1 MASKPGDKD
10 LAPIIIKRKKAAHA
24 GGHGGAWKVAYADFV
39 TAMMA
44 FFLLLWL
51 LNVVTSDQKR
61 GISDYFAPASV
72 SRESSGSGGVLGG
85 QSLTVQGALVS
96 PTSPLAADVP
106 GIGPPGYASEETENA
121 EDSVDSGKTKDDK
134 NNKSKQADDTAKL
147 NKKAGE
153 SEKEFMDRL
162 NKAAEKLGIPGKQ
175 TTERLD
181 DFMRRLYESSS
192 NYLKQ
197 RSDEG
202 RVDYQRR
209 MDQAAHDLNLPGQQ
223 PGESLTD
230 FVKRVAEAAEQI
242 RKTQQEAEH
251 FQEATTGIRQAIQEI
266 PELKELA
273 KNLIVDTTPE
283 GLRIQIV
290 DQEQTVMFAAGSSQ
304 MEPQAKAL
312 MGLVAKAIADL
323 PNKLSVSGHTD
334 SSPFTRGGGRDN
346 WDLSTERANA
356 SRRALVAAGIDDSR
370 ITDVIGR
377 ADRDLLFPNE
387 PTSPRN
393 RRISIVLLRDT
404 KAPGAPPSGPADAP
418 AGAPPSARPRRRVT
432 GVAGH
437 RPPTLF
443 RGRPNDRITT
453 HHHGLADRT

>member
-1 MASKPGDKD
+1 VASKPSDKD
-10 LAPIIIKRKKAAHA
+10 LAPIIIKRKKASHA

-106 GIGPPGYASEETENA
+106 GVGPPGYASKESESP
-121 EDSVDSGKTKDDK
+121 EDNGDTGSNKDDK
-134 NNKSKQADDTAKL
+134 NGGSKGAQSGVSNV
-147 NKKAGE
+147 NKKPGE
-153 SEKEFMDRL
+153 SDKDFLERL

-175 TTERLD
+175 VSERLD
-181 DFMRRLYESSS
+181 DFTRRLFESSP
-192 NYLKQ
+192 NYLRQ

-202 RVDYQRR
+202 RLDYQKR

-223 PGESLTD
+223 PGESLAD
-230 FVKRVAEAAEQI
+230 FVKRVGEATEQMH
-242 RKTQQEAEH
+242 KGQQETEQ
-251 FQEATTGIRQAIQEI
+251 FQEATTSIRQAIQSI

-273 KNLIVDTTPE
+273 KSLVVDTTPE
-283 GLRIQIV
+283 GLRIQII
-290 DQEQTVMFAAGSSQ
+290 DQEQTTMFAAGSAQ

-312 MGLVAKAIADL
+312 MALVAKAIGDL
-323 PNKLSVSGHTD
+323 PNKLSIAGHTD
-334 SSPFTRGGGRDN
+334 SSPFTHGGGRDN

-356 SRRALVAAGIDDSR
+356 SRRALEAAGIDDSR
-370 ITDVIGR
+370 ITDVVGR
-377 ADRDLLFPNE
+377 ADRDLLFPND

-393 RRISIVLLRDT
+393 RRISIVLLREART
-404 KAPGAPPSGPADAP
+404 TGAPPAAAP
-418 AGAPPSARPRRRVT
+418 A
-432 GVAGH
+432 AG
-437 RPPTLF
+437 
-443 RGRPNDRITT
+443 G
-453 HHHGLADRT
+453 GG

>member
-1 MASKPGDKD
+1 MAGKLSDKD

-106 GIGPPGYASEETENA
+106 GVGPPGYASEESEDA
-121 EDSVDSGKTKDDK
+121 EESVDSGTKKNDK
-134 NNKSKQADDTAKL
+134 NTPNTNNNATNNNAANNNTTSNNNKQADDTAKL
-147 NKKAGE
+147 NKKPGE
-153 SEKEFMDRL
+153 SDKEFMDRL

-175 TTERLD
+175 TTERVD

-197 RSDEG
+197 QSDEG
-202 RVDYQRR
+202 RVDYQKR
-209 MDQAAHDLNLPGQQ
+209 MEQAAHDLNLPGQQ
-223 PGESLTD
+223 PGESLPD
-230 FVKRVAEAAEQI
+230 FVKRVAEAADQI
-242 RKTQQEAEH
+242 HKAQQETEH
-251 FQEATTGIRQAIQEI
+251 FQETATNIRQAIQEI

-273 KNLIVDTTPE
+273 KNLVVDTTPE

-290 DQEQTVMFAAGSSQ
+290 DQEQNVMFAAGSSQ

-334 SSPFTRGGGRDN
+334 SSPFTHGGGRDN

-356 SRRALVAAGIDDSR
+356 SRRALEAAGIADSR
-370 ITDVIGR
+370 ITDVVGR
-377 ADRDLLFPNE
+377 ADRDLLFPND

-393 RRISIVLLRDT
+393 RRISIVLLRE
-404 KAPGAPPSGPADAP
+404 KPGETSPTAP
-418 AGAPPSARPRRRVT
+418 ATASP
-432 GVAGH
+432 
-437 RPPTLF
+437 
-443 RGRPNDRITT
+443 
-453 HHHGLADRT
+453 

>member
-1 MASKPGDKD
+1 MAGKLSDKD

-106 GIGPPGYASEETENA
+106 GVGPPGYATEESENA
-121 EDSVDSGKTKDDK
+121 DENVDSGAKKEDK
-134 NNKSKQADDTAKL
+134 STPNTNNNASNNTTNNNNKQADDTAKL
-147 NKKAGE
+147 NKKPGE
-153 SEKEFMDRL
+153 SDKEFMDRL

-175 TTERLD
+175 TTERVD

-197 RSDEG
+197 QSDEG
-202 RVDYQRR
+202 RVDYQKR

-223 PGESLTD
+223 PGESLPD
-230 FVKRVAEAAEQI
+230 FVKRVAEAADQI
-242 RKTQQEAEH
+242 HKAQQETEH
-251 FQEATTGIRQAIQEI
+251 FQEAATSIRQAIQEI

-273 KNLIVDTTPE
+273 KNLVVDTTPE

-290 DQEQTVMFAAGSSQ
+290 DQEQNVMFSAGSSQ

-334 SSPFTRGGGRDN
+334 SSPFTHGGGRDN

-356 SRRALVAAGIDDSR
+356 SRRALEAAGIADSR
-370 ITDVIGR
+370 ITDVVGR
-377 ADRDLLFPNE
+377 ADRDLLFPND

-393 RRISIVLLRDT
+393 RRISIVLLRE
-404 KAPGAPPSGPADAP
+404 KPGDGSPVAP
-418 AGAPPSARPRRRVT
+418 ATASP
-432 GVAGH
+432 
-437 RPPTLF
+437 
-443 RGRPNDRITT
+443 
-453 HHHGLADRT
+453 

>member
-1 MASKPGDKD
+1 MAGKLSDKD

-106 GIGPPGYASEETENA
+106 GVGPPGYATEESENA
-121 EDSVDSGKTKDDK
+121 DENVDSGAKKEDK
-134 NNKSKQADDTAKL
+134 STPNTNNNASNNTTNNNNKQADDTAKL
-147 NKKAGE
+147 NKKPGE
-153 SEKEFMDRL
+153 SDKEFMDRL

-175 TTERLD
+175 TTERVD

-197 RSDEG
+197 QSDEG
-202 RVDYQRR
+202 RVDYQKR

-223 PGESLTD
+223 PGESLPD
-230 FVKRVAEAAEQI
+230 FVKRVAEAADQI
-242 RKTQQEAEH
+242 HKAQQETEH
-251 FQEATTGIRQAIQEI
+251 FQEAATSIRQAIQEI

-273 KNLIVDTTPE
+273 KNLVVDTTPE

-290 DQEQTVMFAAGSSQ
+290 DQEQNVMFSAGSSQ

-334 SSPFTRGGGRDN
+334 SSPFTHGGGRDN

-356 SRRALVAAGIDDSR
+356 SHRALEAAGIADSR
-370 ITDVIGR
+370 ITDVVGR
-377 ADRDLLFPNE
+377 ADRDLLFPND

-393 RRISIVLLRDT
+393 RRISIVLLREKPGDGSPV
-404 KAPGAPPSGPADAP
+404 AP
-418 AGAPPSARPRRRVT
+418 
-432 GVAGH
+432 
-437 RPPTLF
+437 
-443 RGRPNDRITT
+443 TT
-453 HHHGLADRT
+453 ASP